1 MVILQGDV
9 SEHGVTP
16 QPPATTEGGRA
27 FLQERLSLFGR
38 WFFVVAL
45 AYYVF
50 ANVPTDPIMGFRF
63 DWATEYFGAHER
75 LNLAIVACAAIVWL
89 ATRDPPRAARTLV
102 LLDAFG
108 TIVPLVL
115 LAITAVVNPHPQV
128 ADVFSGLAPPANT
141 VVVRPFAAS
150 T

>member
-9 SEHGVTP
+9 SEHGVPP
-16 QPPATTEGGRA
+16 QLPGTTEGGRA
-27 FLQERLSLFGR
+27 FLQERLCLFGR

-63 DWATEYFGAHER
+63 YWATEYFCAHER
-75 LNLAIVACAAIVWL
+75 LNLAIVVFAAILWL
-89 ATRDPPRAARTLV
+89 VTRDPPRSARTLV

-108 TIVPLVL
+108 TILTIVILPI
-115 LAITAVVNPHPQV
+115 A
-128 ADVFSGLAPPANT
+128 ADVQHAHPH
-141 VVVRPFAAS
+141 
-150 T
+150 